1 MRIAIASGK
10 GGTGKTTLA
19 TNLAFVASKEA
30 RRVVYADCD
39 VEEPNGHLFLRP
51 EILET
56 HPVTV
61 PVPRV
66 DELQCIRCGD
76 CVDICQ
82 FNALALAG
90 KKILVFPEL
99 CHGCGGCVLVCPNF
113 AIEEVPR
120 EIGVVETG
128 RAGDVLFVQ
137 GRLNVGEAMAP
148 PAIRTVKA
156 AIPPADLVLFDA
168 PPGTACPAM
177 ESVRGCDFV
186 ILVTEPTPFGLND
199 LKLAVAAVDALELP
213 HGVVINRA
221 GAEEG
226 EVEHWC
232 ACNDIPILARIPD
245 DRRVAVAYSRG
256 QMAAEALPEYFE
268 HFSNLLT
275 RILDEVA
282 RLRACRTGRRV
293 TA

>member
-1 MRIAIASGK
+1 MIASGK
-10 GGTGKTTLA
+10 GGTGKTTIA
-19 TNLAFVASKEA
+19 TNLAFVASKDV

-39 VEEPNGHLFLRP
+39 VEEPNGHLFLKP
-51 EILET
+51 EILER
-56 HPVTV
+56 HAVTV
-61 PVPRV
+61 PVPRI
-66 DELQCIRCGD
+66 DPEQCIRCGD

-82 FNALALAG
+82 FNALALTG
-90 KKILVFPEL
+90 KRILLFAEL

-128 RAGDVLFVQ
+128 RAGNVLFVQ

-148 PAIRTVKA
+148 PAIRAVKA
-156 AIPPADLVLFDA
+156 AVPPADLVLFDA

-177 ESVRGCDFV
+177 ESTRGSDFV
-186 ILVTEPTPFGLND
+186 LLVTEPTPFGLND
-199 LKLAVAAVDALELP
+199 LKLAVAALEALELP

-221 GAEEG
+221 GAAEG

-232 ACNDIPILARIPD
+232 LRNEVPILAQIPD
-245 DRRVAVAYSRG
+245 DRRVAVAYSQG
-256 QMAAEALPEYFE
+256 CMAAEALPEYADRFTALY
-268 HFSNLLT
+268 SRVVSLVASRRT
-275 RILDEVA
+275 SRRI
-282 RLRACRTGRRV
+282 